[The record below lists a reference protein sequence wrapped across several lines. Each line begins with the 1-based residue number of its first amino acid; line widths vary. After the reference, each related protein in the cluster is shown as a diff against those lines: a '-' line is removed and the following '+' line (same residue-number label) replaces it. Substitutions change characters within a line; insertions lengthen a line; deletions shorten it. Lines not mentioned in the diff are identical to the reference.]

1 MQPKLLAYSH
11 GQKAWNINSSNY
23 TTIAVLRF
31 LSMTILSPRDKTS
44 ISLLGLQFRLNLGTE
59 IRLFHLDYNHL
70 NISAKRF
77 SSLSALCVLLSLYPC
92 CSIFAC
98 AWSYSK
104 WHWQYQLPEYF
115 RFEMFISAA
124 FYLYLMFT
132 PAAIFLTIKKDN
144 YIFYNASNFLP
155 LFVNHLGLLVFASNL
170 KYLGSTK

>member
-1 MQPKLLAYSH
+1 MMQPKLLAYSH

-104 WHWQYQLPEYF
+104 WHWQYQLPRVLSFWNVYLCCF
-115 RFEMFISAA
+115 LFI
-124 FYLYLMFT
+124 FDVYPRCYLFNDKKRTITFFT
-132 PAAIFLTIKKDN
+132 MLP
-144 YIFYNASNFLP
+144 IFYHYLSII
-155 LFVNHLGLLVFASNL
+155 LVSW
-170 KYLGSTK
+170 YLRVI

>member
-1 MQPKLLAYSH
+1 MMQPKLLAYSH

-132 PAAIFLTIKKDN
+132 PAAIFLTIKKGQLH
-144 YIFYNASNFLP
+144 FLQCFQFFTTICQSSWSP
-155 LFVNHLGLLVFASNL
+155 GICE
-170 KYLGSTK
+170 